1 MELNW
6 LDIILLI
13 PLVYGLFHGLLH
25 GFVRELASI
34 LSIVAGILAAKFLAP
49 KLAVI
54 ILSAINMPEQ
64 AALFISYI
72 ALFASVSLLCQ
83 MLARLITKFLR
94 KMDLNW
100 LNRLA
105 GAFVGVLVSALLLSV
120 LLNLFVLVEPY
131 YPILK
136 EEAKQQSHLYQPITD
151 LAAIAKTQLENYD
164 ILPKPRS

>member
-49 KLAVI
+49 QLAVI

-136 EEAKQQSHLYQPITD
+136 EEAKQQSNLYQPITD
-151 LAAIAKTQLENYD
+151 LAAIAKTLLENYD